1 MDATT
6 AASLYTQLELPA
18 LSLTAIALI
27 LLICLPAMA
36 VLGYWGGRTRR
47 RMLLRAG
54 EEIDHVVGETT
65 LAAILALLGLLLAF
79 SFGDTLSLA
88 QARKAATV
96 KEAAALGTAFLRAD
110 YLPEA
115 GRLPLQ
121 QALLDYTETRL
132 LPGNGALDSQ
142 EAAQAFLERSLAAQA
157 RLWPL
162 TLEATTDSEV
172 APPIQAFVAGA
183 VNEAIDAHLFRLQMA
198 TSPMSEVTHIVLLAS
213 GMMGLFL
220 LGNRAGLLGRR
231 LTWRIFVFSGFLFV
245 VMFTIVDTQ
254 RAKEGLVRADEMPL
268 RATLF
273 DMHEALAAGG

>member
-6 AASLYTQLELPA
+6 AASLYTQIELPL
-18 LSLTAIALI
+18 LSLTSTAVI

-36 VLGYWGGRTRR
+36 VIGFWGGRARR

-54 EEIDHVVGETT
+54 EEIDLVVGETT

-79 SFGDTLSLA
+79 SFGDALSLA

-96 KEAAALGTAFLRAD
+96 NEAAALGTAFLRAD
-110 YLPEA
+110 YLPET

-132 LPGNGALDSQ
+132 LPGNGALASQ
-142 EAAQAFLERSLAAQA
+142 EEAQAFLDRSLAAQA

-162 TLEATTDSEV
+162 TLEATADPV
-172 APPIQAFVAGA
+172 PPPIQAFVAGA
-183 VNEAIDAHLFRLQMA
+183 VNEAIDAHLYRLQMT
-198 TSPMSEVTHIVLLAS
+198 TSPMSEVTHLVLLAS
-213 GMMGLFL
+213 AMMGLFL

-231 LTWRIFVFSGFLFV
+231 LTWRMFVFSGFLFI

-254 RAKEGLVRADEMPL
+254 RAKEGLVRVDEMPM
-268 RATLF
+268 RATVF
-273 DMHEALAAGG
+273 DMRQALAAAS